1 MGKCI
6 CICSCQMNQQHK
18 NDRRPLLSPEIVRAV
33 PTSFR
38 DSPPLP
44 TGQASGQSSGQPSG
58 HLSGPLWISSGECLG
73 GVSRGSFSGE
83 CLKFQNDFQ
92 TRISARF
99 ATTSFE
105 TNFKNK
111 IQIGFPNK
119 YKRNFN
125 KWRRMIFAKLEPIK
139 ANSIANS
146 CHPHPNIIPD
156 SIPTFD
162 VGMILT
168 FPRQDV

>member
-1 MGKCI
+1 ML
-6 CICSCQMNQQHK
+6 CSFPGNLNKIDPPTLLRLGGMS
-18 NDRRPLLSPEIVRAV
+18 RRRLVHFLEGVSRVKLERLSRG
-33 PTSFR
+33 R
-38 DSPPLP
+38 
-44 TGQASGQSSGQPSG
+44 
-58 HLSGPLWISSGECLG
+58 LWISSGECLGGVSKDCHGGVSRGSVSGECLG

-139 ANSIANS
+139 AN
-146 CHPHPNIIPD
+146 
-156 SIPTFD
+156 
-162 VGMILT
+162 
-168 FPRQDV
+168 RQRAQSFEFH